1 MRKRGEADS
10 TERGETAE
18 ERQGESGKVAIAP
31 LTFDEAAR
39 LVHELQVHKIEL
51 ELQNEEL
58 LRSRNALE
66 RAVATYSE
74 LYDFAPVSYLTL
86 GREGQICAL
95 NLTAARM
102 LGEPRAA
109 LLARRFRTFVA
120 VRDLPTFEAFVASAF
135 DGRVA
140 GSCEIGLVLAPN
152 LEKPKLVVQLTF
164 SAAKEEGQMRVVAT
178 DVTERRSAEEQV
190 RAWQR
195 MEAVGSLAGGVA
207 HDFNN
212 LMMIILGH
220 AAFAL
225 ENVDAGGPAHRDLVE
240 LSAAA
245 ERAAALTRQLL
256 AFGGRRVVEPE
267 LVDVSSRVRDTAS
280 MLGRFLGGRIELVL
294 NLAESLR
301 PVEVDP
307 VQLGQVV
314 MNLAINA
321 SDAMPEGGTL
331 TLSTAHVETRTR
343 ERRSSDGPGHPG
355 PFVLLSVRDTGTG
368 MTPATMDRIFEPFF
382 TTKSSEGGCGGRGAG
397 FGLSTVYGIVK
408 QCGGE
413 IAVESAPARG
423 TTFEVYLPLSA
434 ARVLGDRGPPAVRAR
449 APGGESI
456 LVVDDERALRN
467 VTRRILE
474 SAGYSVSVAANG
486 EEALRILGEHSGA
499 FHLVLSDLVMPGMSG
514 IVLAAR
520 VREAYPA
527 IRIVHMSGHID
538 DEVEAHGGLGRAA
551 CVSKPFTAVE
561 IKEKIR
567 AALDAPAEITDG

>member
-1 MRKRGEADS
+1 MRKPRGTDS
-10 TERGETAE
+10 TERRQTAE
-18 ERQGESGKVAIAP
+18 GQPGESAKVAIAP
-31 LTFDEAAR
+31 LSFEEAAR
-39 LVHELQVHKIEL
+39 LVHELQVHQIEL
-51 ELQNEEL
+51 EVQNEEL
-58 LRSRNALE
+58 LRSRDALE
-66 RAVATYSE
+66 LALAKYSE

-86 GREGQICAL
+86 DRGGQICAL
-95 NLTAARM
+95 NLTAARL
-102 LGEPRAA
+102 LGEPRSA
-109 LLARRFRTFVA
+109 LLTRRFRTFVA
-120 VRDLPTFEAFVASAF
+120 VRDLPTFDAFVAGAF
-135 DGRVA
+135 DGGVE
-140 GSCEIGLVLAPN
+140 GSCEIALVVAPN
-152 LEKPKLVVQLTF
+152 SEKPKAVVQL
-164 SAAKEEGQMRVVAT
+164 SSSPAKEEGQIRMVAT

-212 LMMIILGH
+212 LIMIILGH

-256 AFGGRRVVEPE
+256 AFGGRRVVQPE
-267 LVDVSSRVRDTAS
+267 LVDVSSQVRDTAG
-280 MLGRFLGGRIELVL
+280 MLGRFFGGRIDLVL
-294 NLAESLR
+294 DLAESST

-321 SDAMPEGGTL
+321 SDAMPDGGTL
-331 TLSTAHVETRTR
+331 TLSTTRVETRTR
-343 ERRSSDGPGHPG
+343 ERRPSDPPGHPG

-368 MTPATMDRIFEPFF
+368 MTPETMDRIFEPFF
-382 TTKSSEGGCGGRGAG
+382 TTKTSDGGRGAG

-408 QCGGE
+408 QCGGDVS
-413 IAVESAPARG
+413 VESAPNRG
-423 TTFEVYLPLSA
+423 TTFDVYLPLSA
-434 ARVLGDRGPPAVRAR
+434 ARVVGDRGPPAAP

-456 LVVDDERALRN
+456 LVVDDEKALRN

-474 SAGYSVSVAANG
+474 SAGYVVSVAASG
-486 EEALRILGEHSGA
+486 EEALRILDEHSGA

-514 IVLAAR
+514 TVLAAR

-527 IRIVHMSGHID
+527 IRIVHMSGHV
-538 DEVEAHGGLGRAA
+538 DEEIGAHSGLHRAP
-551 CVSKPFTAVE
+551 CVGKPFTAVE

-567 AALDAPAEITDG
+567 AVLDAPAAVADG

>member
-1 MRKRGEADS
+1 MRKRGETDA
-10 TERGETAE
+10 TEHGQTAGE
-18 ERQGESGKVAIAP
+18 RPGESAKVAIAP
-31 LTFDEAAR
+31 LTFEEAAR
-39 LVHELQVHKIEL
+39 LVHELQVHQIEL
-51 ELQNEEL
+51 EVQNEEL
-58 LRSRNALE
+58 IRARNALE

-86 GREGQICAL
+86 SRDGQICAL

-109 LLARRFRTFVA
+109 LLARRLKTFVA
-120 VRDLPTFEAFVASAF
+120 VQDLPAFDAFVASAF
-135 DGRVA
+135 DGHVE

-152 LEKPKLVVQLTF
+152 VARPKLVVQLTF
-164 SAAKEEGQMRVVAT
+164 SAAKEEGQMRVVAV
-178 DVTERRSAEEQV
+178 DVTERRSAEDQV
-190 RAWQR
+190 RAWRR

-212 LMMIILGH
+212 LIMIILGH

-225 ENVDAGGPAHRDLVE
+225 ENVDADGPVHRDLVE

-256 AFGGRRVVEPE
+256 AFGGRRVVQPE
-267 LVDVSSRVRDTAS
+267 LVDVSSQVRDTAS
-280 MLGRFLGGRIELVL
+280 MLGRFFGGRIDLVL
-294 NLAESLR
+294 DLAESLK

-314 MNLAINA
+314 MNLAMNA
-321 SDAMPEGGTL
+321 SDAMPDGGTL
-331 TLSTAHVETRTR
+331 TLSTALVETRKR
-343 ERRSSDGPGHPG
+343 ERRASDAPGHPG

-368 MTPATMDRIFEPFF
+368 MTPETMDRIFEPFF
-382 TTKSSEGGCGGRGAG
+382 TTKTGDGGGRGAG
-397 FGLSTVYGIVK
+397 FGLSTVYGIVR
-408 QCGGE
+408 QCGGDVS
-413 IAVESAPARG
+413 VESAPDRG

-434 ARVLGDRGPPAVRAR
+434 ARVLGDRGPPAVPAR
-449 APGGESI
+449 ASGGESI
-456 LVVDDERALRN
+456 LVVDDERALRS

-474 SAGYSVSVAANG
+474 SAGYVVSEAASG
-486 EEALRILGEHSGA
+486 EEALRILDEHSGG

-514 IVLAAR
+514 TVLAAR

-527 IRIVHMSGHID
+527 IRVVHMSGHVDEEID
-538 DEVEAHGGLGRAA
+538 AHGGPHRAP
-551 CVSKPFTAVE
+551 CVAKPFTAVE

-567 AALDAPAEITDG
+567 AVLDTRAEI

>member
-1 MRKRGEADS
+1 MRKRGESDS
-10 TERGETAE
+10 TERGQTAG
-18 ERQGESGKVAIAP
+18 ERPGESAKVAIAP
-31 LTFDEAAR
+31 LTFEEAAR
-39 LVHELQVHKIEL
+39 LVHELQVHQMEL
-51 ELQNEEL
+51 EVQNEEL
-58 LRSRNALE
+58 IRARNALE

-86 GREGQICAL
+86 GRNGQICAL

-109 LLARRFRTFVA
+109 LLARRFGTFVA
-120 VRDLPTFEAFVASAF
+120 VEDLPTFDAFVASAF
-135 DGRVA
+135 DGRVE

-152 LEKPKLVVQLTF
+152 VEKPKLVVQLTF
-164 SAAKEEGQMRVVAT
+164 SAAKEEGQMRLVAI
-178 DVTERRSAEEQV
+178 DVTERRSAEDQV
-190 RAWQR
+190 RAWRR

-212 LMMIILGH
+212 LIMIILGH

-225 ENVDAGGPAHRDLVE
+225 ENVDPDGPVHRDLVE

-256 AFGGRRVVEPE
+256 AFGGRRVVQPE
-267 LVDVSSRVRDTAS
+267 LVDVSSQVRDTAS
-280 MLGRFLGGRIELVL
+280 MLGRFFGGRIDLVL
-294 NLAESLR
+294 DLAESLR

-331 TLSTAHVETRTR
+331 TLSTALVETRKR
-343 ERRSSDGPGHPG
+343 ERRASDAPGHPG

-368 MTPATMDRIFEPFF
+368 MTPETMDRIFEPFF
-382 TTKSSEGGCGGRGAG
+382 TTKTGEGDGGGRGAG

-408 QCGGE
+408 QCGGDVS
-413 IAVESAPARG
+413 VESSPDRG
-423 TTFEVYLPLSA
+423 TTFEVYLPLSTTRA
-434 ARVLGDRGPPAVRAR
+434 LGDRGPPAAPAR
-449 APGGESI
+449 ASGGESI
-456 LVVDDERALRN
+456 LVVDDERALRS

-474 SAGYSVSVAANG
+474 SAGYVVSVAASG
-486 EEALRILGEHSGA
+486 EEALRILDEHPGG

-514 IVLAAR
+514 TVLAAR

-527 IRIVHMSGHID
+527 IRIVHMSGHVDEEID
-538 DEVEAHGGLGRAA
+538 AHGGPRRAP
-551 CVSKPFTAVE
+551 CVGKPFTAVE

-567 AALDAPAEITDG
+567 AVLDAPAEVTDG